1 MHLQSKINRE
11 VAKKVACSPSRSFR
25 SLRGRFVR
33 QSRDHVAV
41 ALAGAAHRIQ
51 PIERGNVDRIAALA
65 VGSNLR
71 PDPLGSAASIAAKA
85 VGQIVITIGSK
96 IWNGAWRS
104 LSGAQ
109 LHSYQRNQLP
119 TTPDQKG
126 HDQKDKEARGEQLAT
141 GMRGRRKV
149 KTIIRFASVANRR
162 LRCSLSA
169 QSTDVRERH
178 VFLRNFPT
186 LHDRDTKS
194 PPAFTAR
201 NIIPPNV
208 AANPPFVHSIHQ
220 GSLDVTSK

>member
-1 MHLQSKINRE
+1 LQLEFNYE
-11 VAKKVACSPSRSFR
+11 VAKNWHALLVEASLIERAFRSPIAGSRCSS
-25 SLRGRFVR
+25 SLRGLTSASADRAR
-33 QSRDHVAV
+33 QR
-41 ALAGAAHRIQ
+41 Q
-51 PIERGNVDRIAALA
+51 RIAALA
-65 VGSNLR
+65 VRSSLR
-71 PDPLGSAASIAAKA
+71 LRSI
-85 VGQIVITIGSK
+85 GQRRLDRGEGGWPNCDRDHRVKYG
-96 IWNGAWRS
+96 NGPWRP